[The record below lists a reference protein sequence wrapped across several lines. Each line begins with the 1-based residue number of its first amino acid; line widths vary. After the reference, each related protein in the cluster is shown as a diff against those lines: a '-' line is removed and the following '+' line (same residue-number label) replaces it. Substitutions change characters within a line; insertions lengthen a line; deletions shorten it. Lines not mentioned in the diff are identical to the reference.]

1 MKKLTSL
8 DRVLTAIRLKQPDVV
23 PTFESHIDGRVIN
36 QIKPGSTYEEFIEY
50 MDIDALV
57 FNELARD
64 TYVTIDPTR
73 GLAKDKWG
81 AIRRFNVA
89 SEFVPVFV
97 EGPIKSNDDLKGYKP
112 PDANSLNYHVLEKWV
127 RTYRGKRAIIAMTL
141 DPFFSVTESL
151 IGKMG
156 YYKAVKTNPDLVY
169 RLQEIAGDYHL
180 QYVKNCIEIGVDI
193 IWVVSDIAT
202 KMGPMLS
209 PADTQKFIMPA
220 NKRIIDYAKSKGLPI
235 LRHSDGNLW
244 PIFDM
249 LLEWGYDGIH
259 PIDPVAGMD
268 LGEAKAK
275 YGKRVCLMGNV
286 DCAQLLTW
294 GNEDEVCQAVRR
306 CIRQAGYGG
315 GYICTTSNTVH
326 AGIKPANYVAM
337 IKTIK
342 EYGRYPLQV

>member
-8 DRVLTAIRLKQPDVV
+8 GRVLTAIRLKQPDVV
-23 PTFESHIDGRVIN
+23 PTFESHIDSRVIN
-36 QIKPGSTYEEFIEY
+36 QIKPGSSYEEFIEY

-64 TYVTIDPTR
+64 TYETIDQAK

-97 EGPIKSNDDLKGYKP
+97 EGPIKSSDDLKSYKP
-112 PDANSLNYHVLEKWV
+112 PEADLLNYHDLEKWV
-127 RTYRGKRAIIAMTL
+127 RMYKGKRAIIAMTL
-141 DPFFSVTESL
+141 DPFFSVSESI
-151 IGKMG
+151 IGKIG
-156 YYKAVKTNPDLVY
+156 YYKAVKTNPDLIH

-180 QYVKNCIEIGVDI
+180 QYIKNCIRIGADI

-202 KMGPMLS
+202 KMGPMIS
-209 PADTQKFIMPA
+209 PADMKEFIMPA
-220 NKRIIDYAKSKGLPI
+220 NRRIIDYTKSKGLPI

-294 GNEDEVCQAVRR
+294 GTEEEVRQAVKR
-306 CIRQAGYGG
+306 CIRQAGHCG

-326 AGIKPANYVAM
+326 AGVKPGNYVAM
-337 IKTIK
+337 IAAIK